1 MSESIDQGRI
11 IHNVNQYL
19 ERNGFSIRFDEG
31 GVCQGLAMMHAK
43 YCMEG
48 READFWGLLKNI
60 SHPSSDS
67 ALENAHI
74 FITQV
79 LLAFAANQ
87 YNQNISQDN
96 SFSMLRLESGGESKA
111 FLPAFSFALVAD
123 DRNWANCLREIALDD
138 NEIAQVSSID
148 HAITISKKNGQ
159 YHVYDPE
166 YPTGIKSFSTESEVI
181 NELHKRV
188 FSYETA
194 NMGLQL
200 HLFRKPDVNPRQY
213 PAVTDLYDRYLPNV
227 NATATVRGNSFS
239 TLRAAASINFDP
251 NVTEYLLRQG
261 ADDSRNAAKMA
272 INANNTEALSVLLTT
287 LPGDQSDL
295 LIFALTSGKEAA
307 FDLLMENEA
316 NVNLFKRGYGSM
328 LFFAAEGGNGLLLKK
343 CLEITKNE
351 IQRYY
356 EKAPPDIKEK
366 LINEQLCRCL
376 SNVEQGREVNV
387 LSNAIKSGDSEAF
400 TLIWNELKSAGYKFQ
415 PQDNMNYLVAA
426 IQNNNALVVSKLLN
440 EIPRQLLETATLSQN
455 ALKRVNNDILI
466 ELKEHGVSV
475 PSLPS
480 KTESIFSRI
489 FLSFLKKIF
498 GAKEQLANDITVT
511 WDRQLEVKSTFSPA
525 KSQNFKQQLLE
536 MRKEDSLAKD
546 ASKNNFKEQLIKMKD
561 SATTESTPQVITS
574 PKMSV

>member
-1 MSESIDQGRI
+1 MSASIDQGRI
-11 IHNVNQYL
+11 IQNVNQYL

-43 YCMEG
+43 YCMED
-48 READFWGLLKNI
+48 READFWEILKSI
-60 SHPSSDS
+60 SHPSDS

-96 SFSMLRLESGGESKA
+96 SFNMLKLESGGESKA

-123 DRNWANCLREIALDD
+123 DRNWANCLKEIALDD

-166 YPTGIKSFSTESEVI
+166 YPTGQKSFSTELEVL

-194 NMGLQL
+194 NVGLQL
-200 HLFRKPDVNPRQY
+200 HLFRKPDASLRQY
-213 PAVTDLYDRYLPNV
+213 PAVSDLYERYLPNV
-227 NATATVRGNSFS
+227 NATATVRGHSFS

-251 NVTEYLLRQG
+251 KVTEYLLRQG

-272 INANNTEALSVLLTT
+272 INANNTEALSILLTT

-295 LIFALTSGKEAA
+295 LIFALTSGKAAA
-307 FDLLMENEA
+307 FELLMKNES
-316 NVNLFKRGYGSM
+316 NRDLFRRGYGSM
-328 LFFAAEGGNGLLLKK
+328 LFFAAEGGNGPLLKN

-351 IQRYY
+351 IERYY

-366 LINEQLCRCL
+366 LINEQICRCL
-376 SNVEQGREVNV
+376 TNIEQGREANV

-400 TLIWNELKSAGYKFQ
+400 TVIWNELKSAGYKFQ

-426 IQNNNALVVSKLLN
+426 IKNNNALVVSKLVN
-440 EIPRQLLETATLSQN
+440 EIPRELLETTTLSQN
-455 ALKRVNNDILI
+455 ALKRVNNDILV
-466 ELKEHGVSV
+466 ELKDHGVSL
-475 PSLPS
+475 PSLPP
-480 KTESIFSRI
+480 KTESILSRI
-489 FLSFLKKIF
+489 FLSLLKKIF
-498 GAKEQLANDITVT
+498 GAKEQVATDITIT
-511 WDRQLEVKSTFSPA
+511 WDKQLEVKASSSPV
-525 KSQNFKQQLLE
+525 KSQDFKQQFLE
-536 MRKEDSLAKD
+536 MRKENSLAKETP
-546 ASKNNFKEQLIKMKD
+546 KNSFKEQLMKIKD
-561 SATTESTPQVITS
+561 SASAESTPQVVTS
-574 PKMSV
+574 PKMGV